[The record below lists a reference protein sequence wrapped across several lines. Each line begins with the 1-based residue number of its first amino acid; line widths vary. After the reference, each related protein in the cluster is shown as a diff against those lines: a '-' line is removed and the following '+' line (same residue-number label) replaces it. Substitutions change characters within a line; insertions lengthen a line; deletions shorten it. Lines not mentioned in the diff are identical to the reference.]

1 MISQLVT
8 VTLLKAIYDSLNSLV
23 YNSPKAYKFSEY
35 MLGIKATRN
44 FN

>member
-1 MISQLVT
+1 M
-8 VTLLKAIYDSLNSLV
+8 DFGFV